1 MKRLMRS
8 LIAVL
13 LLVISRSPTSVFA
26 ESQNTINPPARKILS
41 DRGIDKLVFVKRLTF
56 HSSHFY
62 TDFIDGCSR
71 FGGNLCL
78 LYMNSGEVTDRVGAM
93 KDGIFGRFSLHFD
106 TDKCVFDDDF
116 MGDTHDDIGTYLR
129 LGESVGRTPD

>member
-1 MKRLMRS
+1 MKKLMVI

-13 LLVISRSPTSVFA
+13 LLVISSSPTSVFA

-78 LYMNSGEVTDRVGAM
+78 LDLNSGEVTDLVG
-93 KDGIFGRFSLHFD
+93 
-106 TDKCVFDDDF
+106 
-116 MGDTHDDIGTYLR
+116 
-129 LGESVGRTPD
+129 